1 MSKVRTS
8 QVKPRH
14 SISKAKALHAQLFA
28 KQKGLL
34 PLATASLSSRST
46 RTHALLNSATR
57 PFSSTCD
64 QHLMLTNGRGTR
76 RARPKSTA
84 EPYQRVAL
92 NGLNITEPA
101 CQPKGLAPQ
110 PLSLS
115 PTSHGSTSHC
125 QVPLPKPGDLVWD

>member
-46 RTHALLNSATR
+46 RTHPLLNSATR
-57 PFSSTCD
+57 QFSCTCD
-64 QHLMLTNGRGTR
+64 QHMMLTNGRGTR
-76 RARPKSTA
+76 RAKPA

-101 CQPKGLAPQ
+101 CQAEDLAPQ
-110 PLSLS
+110 SLSLS